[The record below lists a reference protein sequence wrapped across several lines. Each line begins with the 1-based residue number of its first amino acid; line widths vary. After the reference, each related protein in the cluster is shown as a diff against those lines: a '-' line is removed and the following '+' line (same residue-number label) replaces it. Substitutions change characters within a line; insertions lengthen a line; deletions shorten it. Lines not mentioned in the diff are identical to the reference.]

1 MTSFLRAAVFTACL
15 LPAVAV
21 APSHAAQREPFE
33 MVKDWEV
40 ERTVGDT
47 SANPCLISKTYKD
60 KEDNNAINGIVFA
73 LDGSNSA
80 LALVYQ
86 PWTWDK
92 GESVKATLLA
102 GKKILKKGVTWA
114 GDAETLTAP
123 FPDTIVPDLLSAKT
137 ITLRFDDGDAEFDI
151 SGFPQA
157 YEALRRCDAAPAKVA
172 AAPTPAPAPAPATPA
187 PVAAAP
193 VVATPPAA
201 AAAAAPAVPPA
212 ARIQAYAFG
221 LILQKAIKECDVST
235 NGKQRAGVDAKV
247 AALQPEMAPIEA
259 QLREGLKSDAPK
271 CPTAQEEAKF
281 QSTLAEYLDKS
292 PEDFSAAMDKKSA
305 EKAAENAAKPEAPK
319 P

>member
-1 MTSFLRAAVFTACL
+1 MTSFLCAAVLTAGL
-15 LPAVAV
+15 LPVLAA
-21 APSHAAQREPFE
+21 APSRAAQREPFE
-33 MVKDWEV
+33 MVKGWEV

-47 SANPCLISKTYKD
+47 SANPCVISKTYKD

-92 GESVKATLLA
+92 GEKVKAALLA

-123 FPDTIVPDLLSAKT
+123 FPDTIVPDLLSAGT

-157 YEALRRCDAAPAKVA
+157 YESLRRCDAAPAKVA
-172 AAPTPAPAPAPATPA
+172 AAPAPAAPPA

-193 VVATPPAA
+193 VVAPPPPPAPA
-201 AAAAAPAVPPA
+201 APVAAPAPAVPPA

-221 LILQKAIKECDVST
+221 LILQKTIKECEVST
-235 NGKQRAGVDAKV
+235 TARQR
-247 AALQPEMAPIEA
+247 
-259 QLREGLKSDAPK
+259 
-271 CPTAQEEAKF
+271 T
-281 QSTLAEYLDKS
+281 
-292 PEDFSAAMDKKSA
+292 
-305 EKAAENAAKPEAPK
+305 
-319 P
+319 

>member
-1 MTSFLRAAVFTACL
+1 MTSFLRAAVLTAGL
-15 LPAVAV
+15 LPALAA
-21 APSHAAQREPFE
+21 APSHAAEREPFE

-86 PWTWDK
+86 PWSWDK
-92 GESVKATLLA
+92 GETVKATLLA
-102 GKKILKKGVTWA
+102 GKKILKKGVSWA
-114 GDAETLTAP
+114 GNAETLTAP

-137 ITLRFDDGDAEFDI
+137 ITLRFEDGDAEFDI

-157 YEALRRCDAAPAKVA
+157 YEALRRCDATPAKVA
-172 AAPTPAPAPAPATPA
+172 AAPAPAAPA
-187 PVAAAP
+187 PVAAP
-193 VVATPPAA
+193 VVAPAP
-201 AAAAAPAVPPA
+201 AAAPAIPPA

-221 LILQKAIKECDVST
+221 LILQRTIKECEVST
-235 NGKQRAGVDAKV
+235 TGKQRSGVDTKV
-247 AALQPEMAPIEA
+247 AALQPEMAPLEA
-259 QLREGLKSDAPK
+259 QLREGMKTEGPK
-271 CPTAQEEAKF
+271 CPTAQEGAKF
-281 QSTLAEYLDKS
+281 QSALADYLDKS

-305 EKAAENAAKPEAPK
+305 ENAAKAAETPK